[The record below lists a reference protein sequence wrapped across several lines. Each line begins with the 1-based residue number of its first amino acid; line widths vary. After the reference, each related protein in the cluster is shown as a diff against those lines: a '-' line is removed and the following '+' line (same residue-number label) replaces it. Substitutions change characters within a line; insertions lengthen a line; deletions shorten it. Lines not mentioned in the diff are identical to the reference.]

1 MNLIS
6 IKRFKNELIIL
17 LLLLLVGF
25 SFFYKFSAQKS
36 VALEKEKIEKSIR
49 EISKVV
55 ELKTFWNSKKAKKD
69 ADKFKTVVAKSK
81 VKRFEK
87 RSAKLVASYQDLS
100 VKELNKISKK
110 LLITH
115 FRITKLNIQ
124 ESSKDRFNMEFTCKW

>member
-17 LLLLLVGF
+17 FLLFFVGF
-25 SFFYKFSAQKS
+25 SFFYKLSAQKS
-36 VALEKEKIEKSIR
+36 VALEKEKIEKSIG
-49 EISKVV
+49 EISKVA

-69 ADKFKTVVAKSK
+69 ADKFKTVVAKNK

-87 RSAKLVASYQDLS
+87 RSGKLVASYQDIS